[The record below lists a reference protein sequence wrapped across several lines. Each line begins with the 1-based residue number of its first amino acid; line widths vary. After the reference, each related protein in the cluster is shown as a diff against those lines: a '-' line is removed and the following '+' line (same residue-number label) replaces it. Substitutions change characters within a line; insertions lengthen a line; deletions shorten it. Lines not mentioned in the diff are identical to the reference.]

1 MENPLEGQG
10 VVLIDEIELH
20 MHTLWQRKIINVL
33 KKTFP
38 NVQFIITTHSPQ
50 VLGEVSDE
58 FNVFTLWREQ
68 DEIYCEK
75 VCPYFG
81 VDSNAVLEDALH
93 TDSVSCVIKE
103 KVGAMFHL
111 LDNKEYDAAEKM
123 ADEIDRITVNRNAD
137 TVRARIIIRKGR
149 RMNALYT
156 KEN

>member
-1 MENPLEGQG
+1 M
-10 VVLIDEIELH
+10 IDEIELH
-20 MHTLWQRKIINVL
+20 MHTSWQRKIINVL

-38 NVQFIITTHSPQ
+38 NIQFIITTHSPQ

-58 FNVFTLWREQ
+58 FNVFTLQREQ
-68 DEIYCEK
+68 DEICCEK

-93 TDSVSCVIKE
+93 TDSVSHVVKE
-103 KVGAMFHL
+103 KVSAMYQL
-111 LDNKEYDAAEKM
+111 LDKKEYDEAEKI
-123 ADEIDRITVNRNAD
+123 ADEIDQITVNRNVD

-149 RMNALYT
+149 KMNALYT